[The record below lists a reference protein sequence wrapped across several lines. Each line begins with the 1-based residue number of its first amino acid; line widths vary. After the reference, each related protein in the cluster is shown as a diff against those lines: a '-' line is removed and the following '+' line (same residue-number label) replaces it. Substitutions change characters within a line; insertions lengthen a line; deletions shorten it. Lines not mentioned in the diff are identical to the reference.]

1 MPKCPETKNQP
12 EDAIALL
19 QADHQRIK
27 DLFHQY
33 EQSRDPQ
40 GRQELVAQVLPALE
54 LRMLLEDTVFYPA
67 WAEET
72 DEEGEALI
80 EDALQDHQ
88 RVRDLMGEL
97 QACDPEDGEFDLL
110 FHELMESVLAQMSH
124 EERALFPQA
133 QAQLA
138 NTMESL
144 TAEMQD
150 IRQDILASS

>member
-1 MPKCPETKNQP
+1 
-12 EDAIALL
+12 
-19 QADHQRIK
+19 
-27 DLFHQY
+27 
-33 EQSRDPQ
+33 
-40 GRQELVAQVLPALE
+40 
-54 LRMLLEDTVFYPA
+54 VFYPA
-67 WAEET
+67 LAEET

-97 QACDPEDGEFDLL
+97 QACDPEDVEFDLL

>member
-1 MPKCPETKNQP
+1 MPKRPETKNQP

-27 DLFHQY
+27 DLFQQY

-40 GRQELVAQVLPALE
+40 GRQQLIAQVLPALE

-67 WAEET
+67 LAEET

-88 RVRDLMGEL
+88 RVRELMGEL
-97 QACDPEDGEFDLL
+97 QACDPEDVEFDPL
-110 FHELMESVLAQMSH
+110 FHELMESVLAQMDH
-124 EERALFPQA
+124 DEQALLPQA
-133 QAQLA
+133 QVHLA
-138 NTMESL
+138 DTMESL
-144 TAEMQD
+144 TKEMQE
-150 IRQDILASS
+150 IRQEILASS

>member
-1 MPKCPETKNQP
+1 MPKRPETQSQP
-12 EDAIALL
+12 HDAMAMLK
-19 QADHQRIK
+19 ADHQRVN
-27 DLFHQY
+27 DLFQQY
-33 EQSRDPQ
+33 EQNRDPQ
-40 GRQELVAQVLPALE
+40 GRQQLIAQVLPALE

-97 QACDPEDGEFDLL
+97 QACDPEDVEFDLL
-110 FHELMESVLAQMSH
+110 FHELLEFVLAQMSQ

-138 NTMESL
+138 KTMESL

-150 IRQDILASS
+150 IRQAILASS